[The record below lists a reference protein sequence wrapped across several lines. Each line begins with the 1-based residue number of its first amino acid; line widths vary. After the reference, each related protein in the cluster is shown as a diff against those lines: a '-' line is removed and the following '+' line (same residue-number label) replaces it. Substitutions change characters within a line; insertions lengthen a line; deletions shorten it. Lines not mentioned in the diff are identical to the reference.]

1 MFAPLSGER
10 YSFSRSGSSEAPA
23 GSSARRPRILKLLC
37 IGGTLSR
44 ISLAAEAL
52 EGAEGLPQRV
62 VSVRL
67 FSGNIHRLALLALAE
82 AGVLVLALLGAIFI
96 RFNGFSSTLSA
107 FESSVGPLW
116 PRALLVVGIF
126 LASLFALGL
135 YQLRHRS
142 SFTGVLVRLLL
153 AILLA
158 EAALALSFYVVPALF
173 VGRGVTVLIGG
184 FAFTGLALTRYLFLR
199 LVDEEIFKRRVLVWG
214 AGQRASYV
222 ARRLRRRTDQRGFRI
237 VDYVRAPGDAED
249 ITHAVQA
256 GKPGDLLRLALRRRV
271 EEIVVAMDDR
281 RAGFP
286 TADLME
292 CRLRGIQVSDIVS
305 FLERESGRVS
315 IDLMHPSWLIFS
327 KGFRCDF
334 FRLASKRGF
343 DVAVSLTM
351 LALTLPV
358 SLLTGALIWL
368 EDRGPVFYR
377 QQRMG
382 QNGRPFT
389 ILKFR
394 SMRVD
399 AEPDGEARW
408 AAPNDPRVT
417 RVGALIRRLRID
429 ELPQLLN
436 VLVGQMSFVG
446 PRPERPQFVEQ
457 LAQAIP
463 FYPERHFVKPGITG
477 WAQVRYNYGASAR
490 DAREK
495 LEFDLYYVKHHTLA
509 FDLMVLLRTV
519 EIVLFRIGA
528 R

>member
-1 MFAPLSGER
+1 
-10 YSFSRSGSSEAPA
+10 
-23 GSSARRPRILKLLC
+23 
-37 IGGTLSR
+37 LSR
-44 ISLAAEAL
+44 TSLAAEARDI
-52 EGAEGLPQRV
+52 AEGLPQRV
-62 VSVRL
+62 VSRRV
-67 FSGNIHRLALLALAE
+67 FSRNVHRLGLLALVETAI
-82 AGVLVLALLGAIFI
+82 VVLAMHAAIFF
-96 RFNGFSSTLSA
+96 RFDGFSSTLRA
-107 FESSVGPLW
+107 FESTVGPIW
-116 PRALLVVGIF
+116 PRALLVAVVF

-142 SFTGVLVRLLL
+142 NFTGVVVRLAL

-158 EAALALSFYVVPALF
+158 EAALALVFYVAPSMY

-184 FAFTGLALTRYLFLR
+184 FAFIGLAITRYVFLR

-214 AGQRASYV
+214 AGKRAAYI

-237 VDYVRAPGDAED
+237 VSYVRAPGDGEQVA
-249 ITHAVQA
+249 HARSVE
-256 GKPGDLLRLALRRRV
+256 KPGDLVRLALRQRV

-286 TADLME
+286 TAELLE
-292 CRLRGIQVSDIVS
+292 CRLRGIQVSDIVT

-315 IDLMHPSWLIFS
+315 VDLMHPSWLIFS
-327 KGFRCDF
+327 NGFRSDF
-334 FRLASKRGF
+334 LRLASKRIF
-343 DVAVSLTM
+343 DIVASLGM
-351 LALTLPV
+351 LALTLPI
-358 SLLTGALIWL
+358 SLLTAVLIWL

-377 QQRMG
+377 QSRMG
-382 QNGRPFT
+382 QNGRPFR
-389 ILKFR
+389 IVKFR
-394 SMRVD
+394 SMRVN

-408 AAPNDPRVT
+408 AAPDDPRIT

-429 ELPQLLN
+429 EIPQLYN
-436 VLVGQMSFVG
+436 VLVGHMSFVG

-457 LAQAIP
+457 LASAIP

-477 WAQVRYNYGASAR
+477 WAQVRYSYGSSAK

-495 LEFDLYYVKHHTLA
+495 LEYDLYYVKHHSLA
-509 FDLMVLLRTV
+509 FDLMVLLQTV